1 MLPAVL
7 LCVLAQ
13 KDRILK
19 GFWHATQEKK
29 IQTKQKTRGRKGWMP
44 FLSGLLLSSCTHF
57 PKGLTLLYSSGNVV
71 YNHFLSFILPTF
83 LKIYFSLKSLEC
95 DSVAFLFNISC
106 EIFFPV
112 KYFFTKKSHLDLD
125 ASVSSQ
131 PCPENSFS
139 FLAVLW
145 TPSLKGAGPAVHL
158 GTCCMVL

>member
-1 MLPAVL
+1 
-7 LCVLAQ
+7 
-13 KDRILK
+13 
-19 GFWHATQEKK
+19 
-29 IQTKQKTRGRKGWMP
+29 MP

-139 FLAVLW
+139 FYSCSPDPQSEGGW
-145 TPSLKGAGPAVHL
+145 TCSASGYMLYGAL
-158 GTCCMVL
+158 T